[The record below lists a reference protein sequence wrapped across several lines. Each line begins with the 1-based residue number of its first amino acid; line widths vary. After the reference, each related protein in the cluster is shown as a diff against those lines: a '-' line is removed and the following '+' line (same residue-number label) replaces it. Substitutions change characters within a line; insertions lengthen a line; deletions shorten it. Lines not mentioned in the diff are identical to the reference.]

1 MTGPVGSTEPDDW
14 QPLLRDLE
22 ARRGDARAM
31 GGAERIE
38 ARRESGRLNAR
49 ERIDALLDPGSFVEL
64 GALVGAVH
72 RGVTPP
78 APADG
83 LVGGHGLIDGRRVV
97 VGSEDFTVMGGSI
110 GIGTHAKRIRL
121 ASLAGQEGVPLV
133 MLLEG
138 AGERSQNAFERYPYS
153 PNDLQVL
160 ARNHGRIPMVSV
172 VMGPSA
178 GHGALTAP
186 LSDFVVMVEGASLF
200 SAGPALVRRATGE
213 EVTAAELGGTA
224 MHTTLSGVAHN
235 AAPDDRAALALVR
248 RYLSYLPS
256 HAGGPTPPVDTIDGG
271 DTGPRALDGILEL
284 IPADPRKVYDIRAV
298 IELMADAG
306 SVFEVQPAFGRTI
319 VTALARLGGRPVAV
333 VANQPGYKA
342 GAIDRDGA
350 DKATAFLESITPFR
364 IPVIT
369 LADNPGVMAGT
380 QAEQSGILR
389 AAARMYLA
397 QSRVRAPKLAVALR
411 KAYGFGSSV
420 MAMNPFDG
428 QTVVLAFPGA
438 RLGAMPAEGAQ
449 EVAGLDGNPELVL
462 QHSELGGAYSSAD
475 TMAYDDVIDPRELR
489 DALLDALSLAAER
502 PRGGPRGRG
511 PMGGGLTRGGPR

>member
-1 MTGPVGSTEPDDW
+1 VEPSDW

-22 ARRGDARAM
+22 ARRADARAM
-31 GGAERIE
+31 GGPERVE
-38 ARRESGRLNAR
+38 ARRETGRLNAR
-49 ERIDALLDPGSFVEL
+49 ERVDALVDPGSFVEL

-83 LVGGHGLIDGRRVV
+83 LVGGHATIDGRRVV

-121 ASLAGQEGVPLV
+121 AHLAGQEGVPLV

-160 ARNHGRIPMVSV
+160 ARNRGRIPMVSV

-186 LSDFVVMVEGASLF
+186 LSDFVIMVEGASLF

-213 EVTAAELGGTA
+213 QVTAAELGGTA
-224 MHTTLSGVAHN
+224 MHTTVSGVAHN
-235 AAPDDRAALALVR
+235 AAFDDAGALALAR

-256 HAGGPTPPVDTIDGG
+256 HAGGPTAVATGDGPAA
-271 DTGPRALDGILEL
+271 DTGPRPLDGILDL
-284 IPADPRKVYDIRAV
+284 VPADPRRVYDIRAV
-298 IELMADAG
+298 IELVCDAG
-306 SVFEVQPAFGRTI
+306 SVLEVQPAFGRTI
-319 VTALARLGGRPVAV
+319 VTALARLGGRPVAI

-350 DKATAFLESITPFR
+350 DKATAFLESVTPFR
-364 IPVIT
+364 LPVIT

-389 AAARMYLA
+389 AAARLYLA
-397 QSRVRAPKLAVALR
+397 QSRVRAPKLGVALR

-428 QTVVLAFPGA
+428 QTLVLAFPGA

-449 EVAGLDGNPELVL
+449 EVAGLDGDPELVL

-489 DALLDALSLAAER
+489 DALLDGLALSAER
-502 PRGGPRGRG
+502 PRRGGPGWRA
-511 PMGGGLTRGGPR
+511 TRGGPR

>member
-1 MTGPVGSTEPDDW
+1 MTGPTEPDDW

-22 ARRGDARAM
+22 ARRADARAM

-38 ARRESGRLNAR
+38 ARRETGRLNAR
-49 ERIDALLDPGSFVEL
+49 ERIDVLVDPGSFVEL
-64 GALVGAVH
+64 GVLVGAVH

-83 LVGGHGLIDGRRVV
+83 LVGGHARIDGRTVV

-110 GIGTHAKRIRL
+110 GIGTHAKRLRL
-121 ASLAGQEGVPLV
+121 AKLAGQEGVPLV

-160 ARNHGRIPMVSV
+160 AQNHGRVPMVSV

-186 LSDFVVMVEGASLF
+186 LSDFVIMVEGASLF

-235 AAPDDRAALALVR
+235 AAPDDAAALALVR
-248 RYLSYLPS
+248 RYLSYLPG
-256 HAGGPTPPVDTIDGG
+256 HAGGPLPGPPADAPDA
-271 DTGPRALDGILEL
+271 DSGPRRLDGILEL
-284 IPADPRKVYDIRAV
+284 VPADPRQVYDIRAV
-298 IELMADAG
+298 IELLADAG
-306 SVFEVQPAFGRTI
+306 SVLEIQPAFGRTM
-319 VTALARLGGRPVAV
+319 VTALARLGGRPVAI

-342 GAIDRDGA
+342 GAIDRTGA
-350 DKATAFLESITPFR
+350 DKATGFLESVTPFGL
-364 IPVIT
+364 PVIT

-389 AAARMYLA
+389 AAARLYLA
-397 QSRVRAPKLAVALR
+397 QSRVRAPKLGVTLR

-462 QHSELGGAYSSAD
+462 QHSELGGSYSSAD

-489 DALLDALSLAAER
+489 DALLNGLALAADR
-502 PRGGPRGRG
+502 PRRGRG
-511 PMGGGLTRGGPR
+511 PGRGGPTRGGPR